1 MIKNLFKLLNV
12 IAVIAIGIASY
23 AVCDRLSV
31 VQIGNLYNSVI
42 SIAAIIFGVLGA
54 WVGLLKNQIETSI
67 KDPTISRKERQSHV
81 DRMSSLIKPLS
92 LACLIVCICIIYN
105 FMAGV
110 VPYIEYYKNFSTE
123 IKCTAIFIFGVV
135 SYFQTI
141 SILNIAI
148 TGIDTYL
155 EIKYLAEEVSEQ
167 SQR

>member
-1 MIKNLFKLLNV
+1 
-12 IAVIAIGIASY
+12 
-23 AVCDRLSV
+23 
-31 VQIGNLYNSVI
+31 
-42 SIAAIIFGVLGA
+42 
-54 WVGLLKNQIETSI
+54 
-67 KDPTISRKERQSHV
+67 
-81 DRMSSLIKPLS
+81 
-92 LACLIVCICIIYN
+92 
-105 FMAGV
+105 MAGV